1 MIPGYVPLVVTTR
14 GDVVENVHHGAA
26 AVVDRGGRVLHAV
39 GDPHALVFTRSTL
52 KAFQALPFVLDGGPR
67 ALGLSDEQV
76 ALTTASHSGEPFHVA
91 AVDALLARAGQPPE
105 ALQCGCHVPYVYE
118 TLGRAPPAD
127 ARFDAR
133 HHNCSGKHAG
143 FLAYCRLHGLSTH
156 DYLER
161 EHPLQ
166 RRIREQVGALLGLPA
181 ASLPVGTDGCSA
193 PNLAMPLSGLAR
205 LWAMLAAGGAG
216 AAVDPA
222 LEALFGAM
230 TAHPEAVSGTGR
242 SDLHFARAGRG
253 DWVAKVGADG
263 VQVVGVRSRGLGV
276 ALKIADGR
284 SEARFVAAFAVLRA
298 LGLVAPDDPEL
309 SRYARLP
316 IRNARGT
323 VTGEMRAVFALAAVR

>member
-143 FLAYCRLHGLSTH
+143 FLAACRLHGEPLA
-156 DYLER
+156 DYLAPDS
-161 EHPLQ
+161 PLQ
-166 RRIREQVGALLGLPA
+166 TRIRNRLRDFCGGGPLVPGI
-181 ASLPVGTDGCSA
+181 DGCSA
-193 PNLAMPLSGLAR
+193 PNYAMPLDRLAHAFCR
-205 LWAMLAAGGAG
+205 LALGETPALAA
-216 AAVDPA
+216 
-222 LEALFGAM
+222 LRFAM
-230 TAHPEAVSGTGR
+230 TRHPDLVSGDAR
-242 SDLHFARAGRG
+242 SDLALMQAGGG
-253 DWVAKVGADG
+253 DWVSKIGADG
-263 VQVVGVRSRGLGV
+263 VQALGIRSKGIGIAIR
-276 ALKIADGR
+276 IADGDR
-284 SEARFVAAFAVLRA
+284 RA
-298 LGLVAPDDPEL
+298 LLAATVEVLQQLRLVDDVSATPLAPYARPAIRNLRGTMTGAVAPL
-309 SRYARLP
+309 FLLP
-316 IRNARGT
+316 R
-323 VTGEMRAVFALAAVR
+323 VAL